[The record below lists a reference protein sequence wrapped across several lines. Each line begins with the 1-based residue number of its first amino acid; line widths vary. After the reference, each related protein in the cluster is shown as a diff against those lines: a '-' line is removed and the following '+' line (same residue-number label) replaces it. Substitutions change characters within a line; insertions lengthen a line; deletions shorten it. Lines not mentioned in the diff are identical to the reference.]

1 MQHCKNFITTTIKV
15 VGIIVL
21 ALLLIINIL
30 QISQVINLAENVKI
44 SFVSIKYHIA
54 TIITILLILLLIF
67 LNTKYKLI
75 NFKNRK
81 WIVISLIIYA
91 IICYKWINYSGA
103 APIDDSL
110 SVYETAQNI
119 VLKGIDFLKNNSYLE
134 KCPQQISMAF
144 FFALIFQ
151 IFSTTDYIVI
161 QLLNIVAN
169 IFIILGIYNLT
180 ILLTKKDSQE
190 SITSFFITLTFFPL
204 IILSN
209 FVYGDYIGLAFVI
222 WSIIFLFKYNKEKK
236 IIHFILSS
244 LLLML
249 ALMIKMNYLIIL
261 IAYGIYFIIK
271 LLKQFEKSKKYLIK
285 IGLLILFLSI
295 NLVPYIAVKQWAT
308 NKFNLDP
315 KQSLP
320 TTGYLY
326 MGMSESYREAG
337 WYGETIV
344 PAWENAKKSRKEYPK
359 LIKKRFNKFIDKPL
373 YFLDFYRRKITSGWA
388 DPTFQSVWY
397 GIKYENKDAQLQKI
411 YSSSKYKVMIIYLRA
426 LSIIIFGFALY
437 ALWSNK
443 KKISEENLL
452 LVVIFLGGF
461 FFHILWEMKSRY
473 TMPYL
478 IILIPLASIGVSH
491 FLNMLNIKWQEKRTS
506 KIETKE
512 KEG

>member
-1 MQHCKNFITTTIKV
+1 MQQCKKIITSMIKV
-15 VGIIVL
+15 IGFIVL

-30 QISQVINLAENVKI
+30 QISQVVNLAENVKI
-44 SFVSIKYHIA
+44 SFVSLKYHIA
-54 TIITILLILLLIF
+54 TVIIIMLILLLIF
-67 LNTKYKLI
+67 LNTKYKII
-75 NFKNRK
+75 NFKNKK
-81 WIVISLIIYA
+81 WIVISLIVYA

-110 SVYETAQNI
+110 SVYETAQDI
-119 VLKGIDFLKNNSYLE
+119 VLKGMDFLKNNSYLE

-169 IFIILGIYNLT
+169 IFIILGTYNLT
-180 ILLTKKDSQE
+180 KLLAKKDSQE

-209 FVYGDYIGLAFVI
+209 FVYGDYMGLALVI

-236 IIHFILSS
+236 MIHFMLSS
-244 LLLML
+244 VLLML
-249 ALMIKMNYLIIL
+249 ALMVKMNYLIIL

-271 LLKQFEKSKKYLIK
+271 LLKEFEKSRKYLIK
-285 IGLLILFLSI
+285 IGLIILFLFI
-295 NLVPYIAVKQWAT
+295 NLVPYIAVKQWAAS
-308 NKFNLDP
+308 KFNLDS

-344 PAWENAKKSRKEYPK
+344 PAWKNAKKSRKKYPK
-359 LIKKRFNKFIDKPL
+359 LIQKRLNEFIDDPL

-388 DPTFQSVWY
+388 DPTFQSIWY
-397 GIKYENKDAQLQKI
+397 GIKYENKDVQLNKI
-411 YSSSKYKVMIIYLRA
+411 YNSYKYKAMIIYLRA
-426 LSIIIFGFALY
+426 LSIIILGFALY
-437 ALWSNK
+437 VLWNNR

-478 IILIPLASIGVSH
+478 IILIPLASIGVSQ
-491 FLNMLNIKWQEKRTS
+491 FLNMINIKWHEKRSS
-506 KIETKE
+506 KIETKK

>member
-1 MQHCKNFITTTIKV
+1 
-15 VGIIVL
+15 
-21 ALLLIINIL
+21 
-30 QISQVINLAENVKI
+30 
-44 SFVSIKYHIA
+44 
-54 TIITILLILLLIF
+54 
-67 LNTKYKLI
+67 
-75 NFKNRK
+75 
-81 WIVISLIIYA
+81 
-91 IICYKWINYSGA
+91 
-103 APIDDSL
+103 
-110 SVYETAQNI
+110 
-119 VLKGIDFLKNNSYLE
+119 
-134 KCPQQISMAF
+134 
-144 FFALIFQ
+144 
-151 IFSTTDYIVI
+151 
-161 QLLNIVAN
+161 
-169 IFIILGIYNLT
+169 
-180 ILLTKKDSQE
+180 
-190 SITSFFITLTFFPL
+190 
-204 IILSN
+204 
-209 FVYGDYIGLAFVI
+209 
-222 WSIIFLFKYNKEKK
+222 
-236 IIHFILSS
+236 
-244 LLLML
+244 
-249 ALMIKMNYLIIL
+249 
-261 IAYGIYFIIK
+261 
-271 LLKQFEKSKKYLIK
+271 
-285 IGLLILFLSI
+285 
-295 NLVPYIAVKQWAT
+295 
-308 NKFNLDP
+308 
-315 KQSLP
+315 
-320 TTGYLY
+320 